1 MEGHQMELSEMLAIL
16 DKGEKETAEI
26 GRWNYAPRSLRTV
39 ILGMI
44 EFFTYFV
51 TPDEIELTPNAEN
64 IINKSWNDL
73 DNRTQEILT
82 AHGITAD

>member
-1 MEGHQMELSEMLAIL
+1 MDEQMELSEMLAIL
-16 DKGEKETAEI
+16 DKKDSSKVEMS
-26 GRWNYAPRSLRTV
+26 RWNYAPRSLRTV

-44 EFFTYFV
+44 EFFTEFV
-51 TPDEIELTPNAEN
+51 TPDETELTPNAESM
-64 IINKSWNDL
+64 INKSWNDL